1 MIDFDKLIDNHLF
14 REHRPK
20 RIGSY
25 YPSEIGGCLRK
36 LYYSYKYPI
45 PLQPELI
52 KIFEVGNIVHN
63 FIAEVMRSEK
73 NSHVQ
78 LLDSELPFKLE
89 MNGFTVSGRIDD
101 LLLIKESGKKLL
113 VEVKSTSRVD
123 SAEEAQPHHVMQL
136 QLYMHALGVKEGA
149 VLYVEKNT
157 LRTRAFP
164 VDYHEGIA
172 AEALNRFNLLH
183 KALTEGKTPSP
194 EARIETGK
202 LWMCSH
208 CDYRERCFKETPDSE
223 LGK

>member
-20 RIGSY
+20 KIGSY
-25 YPSEIGGCLRK
+25 YPSEIGSCLRK

-45 PLQPELI
+45 PIQPGLV

-73 NSHVQ
+73 NNHVQ
-78 LLDSELPFKLE
+78 LLDSELPFKIE
-89 MNGFTVSGRIDD
+89 MNGFTISGRIDD

-123 SAEEAQPHHVMQL
+123 STDEAQPHHVMQL
-136 QLYMHALGVKEGA
+136 QLYMHAIGVKDGA

-157 LRTRAFP
+157 LKTRAFP
-164 VDYHEGIA
+164 IEYHEGIA
-172 AEALNRFNLLH
+172 AEALNRFNLIH
-183 KALTEGKTPSP
+183 KALTEEKTPQP
-194 EARIETGK
+194 EARKDHEK
-202 LWMCSH
+202 LWMCSY
-208 CDYRERCFKETPDSE
+208 CDYKERCFKETPDSE